1 MSALTICLPRPT
13 GMKDD
18 GEFYRLIYDLNV
30 LARETRR
37 KWREPRSSWR
47 SSSRQRA
54 SRLDD
59 LPHGNYALRLCGL
72 QKVHLELDGE
82 HVPIGG
88 HDRERGYHVPSL
100 PPYHQTSPSVAVS

>member
-1 MSALTICLPRPT
+1 
-13 GMKDD
+13 MKDD

-88 HDRERGYHVPSL
+88 HDREPATTCPLCLHTTKQVQALQYLDDRPWRH
-100 PPYHQTSPSVAVS
+100 